1 LANGKEI
8 EDMLIVN
15 KDRIFLENLGAVREL
30 AMNAG
35 DLGVRVDD
43 LEKANESVAVRLSKL
58 RRGGSVK
65 STASSF
71 NSDPDDF
78 KPKRKNPAKT
88 LFQNRC
94 IQMILLALV
103 AAIAISLVSIA
114 TVYIIDYHARQD
126 SNENSVLSVTLQ
138 NESHI
143 IQETIEVF
151 EHENDITKAAQT
163 VASLTSVITT
173 MSSSTTLSTTTP
185 ISMEIPVI
193 GAINGACSL
202 ENVEKC
208 KFYCCSQNT
217 SQEFPIQEDYIVNDI
232 FLVEPESFIVPS
244 TAKSASVK
252 TRTTTTTL
260 PLSTSTFSTS
270 TTSRSISAA
279 NIEKNKLM
287 QLLNSESLESEKRNQ
302 VRDDVTKSTLTSLDI
317 KEEKIDLKPTIKDLG
332 STEKPGAIKV
342 KPSTSKSLKKDE
354 NANEVDVGEDHLN
367 EVFDFDE
374 SESDQIKSINETNTS
389 NTTDDDLEILP
400 QRAKRA
406 VTLGGIREQFGYF
419 VTGLVRKIRDTAGHT
434 LAQDKMPS
442 RVQMSLT
449 GTPNGNI
456 SLDNRFCDRDV
467 PSNRLNDCVQG
478 LGYNTSLTIPI
489 SRHFRDPYVNLVFQE
504 PTENSGVVM
513 CSVDSRSLTYCDQA
527 HEDPDL
533 SAVTESGISDTNNSY
548 HVHVGIFRSIQV
560 RFRMIKRF
568 VRDPMQ
574 ARRNLCRLSDNKL
587 GAIYEEFNLRFY
599 RSCDS

>member
-1 LANGKEI
+1 LGIFILFILAVI
-8 EDMLIVN
+8 
-15 KDRIFLENLGAVREL
+15 
-30 AMNAG
+30 
-35 DLGVRVDD
+35 
-43 LEKANESVAVRLSKL
+43 S
-58 RRGGSVK
+58 
-65 STASSF
+65 
-71 NSDPDDF
+71 
-78 KPKRKNPAKT
+78 
-88 LFQNRC
+88 
-94 IQMILLALV
+94 
-103 AAIAISLVSIA
+103 ISLLSIA
-114 TVYIIDYHARQD
+114 TLYIIDYHARQY

-163 VASLTSVITT
+163 VASLTSVMTT
-173 MSSSTTLSTTTP
+173 MSSSTTLSTTTQ

-193 GAINGACSL
+193 GAIDGACSL

-208 KFYCCSQNT
+208 KFFCCSQNT

-252 TRTTTTTL
+252 TRTTTTKS
-260 PLSTSTFSTS
+260 PLSFSS
-270 TTSRSISAA
+270 
-279 NIEKNKLM
+279 
-287 QLLNSESLESEKRNQ
+287 
-302 VRDDVTKSTLTSLDI
+302 
-317 KEEKIDLKPTIKDLG
+317 
-332 STEKPGAIKV
+332 
-342 KPSTSKSLKKDE
+342 SK
-354 NANEVDVGEDHLN
+354 ATNE
-367 EVFDFDE
+367 
-374 SESDQIKSINETNTS
+374 
-389 NTTDDDLEILP
+389 DLEILP
-400 QRAKRA
+400 QRAKRS
-406 VTLGGIREQFGYF
+406 VTLGEIREQFDYF

-434 LAQDKMPS
+434 LAQDKTPS

-504 PTENSGVVM
+504 PTESSGIVM
-513 CSVDSRSLTYCDQA
+513 CSINPRSLTYCDQA
-527 HEDPDL
+527 HEESDL
-533 SAVTESGISDTNNSY
+533 SAVTESGISDNNNSY
-548 HVHVGIFRSIQV
+548 HVHVGIFRSIHV

-568 VRDPMQ
+568 VRDPLQ